1 MRNLLNILKQI
12 RADAIFGK
20 KKHFNAADR
29 KEKYNHRI
37 SLLVAITSLF
47 ASSSLF
53 YSIIQTKFFYT
64 ENISLVLV
72 LLIMILSWVQIY
84 FNWQKEA
91 YEHRRIANKY
101 LGLAKKCSI
110 VVSQIEDKIIDE
122 NALVKE
128 VNALSLLIN
137 EINKD
142 ADSHP
147 TNNNDYQM
155 ARKGIEEGEEI
166 YTEKDAIG

>member
-1 MRNLLNILKQI
+1 MQNTLNILKQI

-29 KEKYNHRI
+29 KEKYNNTI
-37 SLLVAITSLF
+37 GLFVAIMSLF

-53 YSIIQTKFFYT
+53 YSIIQTKTAYT

-72 LLIMILSWVQIY
+72 LLIMMLSWVQIY

-110 VVSQIEDKIIDE
+110 FVAQVKDKIIDE
-122 NALVKE
+122 NTLVKE
-128 VNALSLLIN
+128 ISALSLQIN

-155 ARKGIEEGEEI
+155 AKDGIELDEEN
-166 YTEKDAIG
+166 YTDKELWL

>member
-1 MRNLLNILKQI
+1 MKNTFNILKRI

-29 KEKYNHRI
+29 KEGYNHRI

-53 YSIIQTKFFYT
+53 YSIIQAKIVYT
-64 ENISLVLV
+64 EYISLVLV

-91 YEHRRIANKY
+91 YGHRGIANKY

-110 VVSQIEDKIIDE
+110 VVSQVEDKIIDE

-128 VNALSLLIN
+128 VNSLSLQIN

-147 TNNNDYQM
+147 TSNNDYQM
-155 ARKGIEEGEEI
+155 ARKGIEDGEEL
-166 YTEKDAIG
+166 YTETDAIG